1 LTGPVRAAREGGDGN
16 SNGVFWRS
24 ERDTEEYD
32 PNRRG
37 QAAPKC
43 QLAEVLVKRHDNPA
57 FSLRTFQDVG
67 IRAAGSILVNPP
79 DIVSL
84 VSKGGD
90 DGARNVLVS
99 EQPGGHVHR
108 EMRG

>member
-1 LTGPVRAAREGGDGN
+1 
-16 SNGVFWRS
+16 
-24 ERDTEEYD
+24 
-32 PNRRG
+32 
-37 QAAPKC
+37 
-43 QLAEVLVKRHDNPA
+43 
-57 FSLRTFQDVG
+57 LRTFQDFG

-79 DIVSL
+79 DVVSL
-84 VSKGGD
+84 LAKGGD